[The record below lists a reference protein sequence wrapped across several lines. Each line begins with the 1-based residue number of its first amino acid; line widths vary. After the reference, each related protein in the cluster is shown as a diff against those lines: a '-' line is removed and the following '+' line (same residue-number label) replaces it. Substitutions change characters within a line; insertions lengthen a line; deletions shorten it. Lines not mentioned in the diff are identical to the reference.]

1 MFNAHFTFSDNRKM
15 QKVIN
20 ALEELKLY
28 DVVAMFDNSDEMCTR
43 LLNIYNYAKQEE
55 ISLQDA
61 CIFALLG

>member
-28 DVVAMFDNSDEMCTR
+28 DVINMFDNSDEMCIR
-43 LLNIYNYAKQEE
+43 LLDIFNYAKQEE

-61 CIFALLG
+61 CIFTLLG